1 MVSNE
6 LFDYVV
12 SIRRQIHEYPE
23 IGFDLPRTVA
33 LVKSELDKIGIP
45 YTEKYAPCS
54 VVGFI
59 GNDPAKKTLA
69 LRADMDALPVE
80 EKVDLPFKS
89 KIPGCMHACGHDTHT
104 AILLGVAKILKEKE
118 KGLPCNVRLFFQP
131 CEEKEE
137 SGAKTM
143 TENGVMEGVDAIV
156 GSHCDTGLF
165 PGELGIHDGWFMA
178 ACMPFKI
185 EFIGKTTHATRPQG
199 GVDAIRMAYEAYGAL
214 DRAVKEEAG
223 EERYIWNVGVVKGGT
238 AHNVVSDY
246 CELIATF
253 RYFDPE
259 FAKRYLARVEKE
271 CNDIADRFGGKVRIE
286 HVVSSNAV
294 FNTPELT
301 KQFRETISKDP
312 ELKIVEQPIR
322 MGSEDFNWYLAKAP
336 GFMYHFGIRNEET
349 GCTATGHSNWFKVDE
364 EGMKYDIMAFV
375 DFAMNFR

>member
-1 MVSNE
+1 MISDE
-6 LFDYVV
+6 LFQYIV
-12 SIRRQIHEYPE
+12 SIRREIHEYPE
-23 IGFDLPRTVA
+23 IGFDLPRTTA
-33 LVKSELDKIGIP
+33 LVIRELDKIGILH
-45 YTEKYAPCS
+45 TEKYAPSS

-59 GNDPAKKTLA
+59 GHDPSKKTLA

-89 KIPGCMHACGHDTHT
+89 KVPGCMHACGHDTHT
-104 AILLGVAKILKEKE
+104 AVLLGVAKILKERE
-118 KGLPCNVRLFFQP
+118 SELPCNVRLFFQP

-156 GSHCDTGLF
+156 GSHCDTELL
-165 PGELGIHDGWFMA
+165 PGEIGVHDGWFMA
-178 ACMPFKI
+178 ACIPVKI
-185 EFIGKTTHATRPQG
+185 AFIGKTTHATRPQG

-214 DRAVKEEAG
+214 EKAAKEEAG
-223 EERYIWNVGVVKGGT
+223 TERYIWSVGVMKGGT

-259 FAKRYLARVEKE
+259 FSKRFMNRLKQE
-271 CNDIADRFGGKVRIE
+271 CEAIASRFGGKVEIDY
-286 HVVSSNAV
+286 VISSNAV
-294 FNTPELT
+294 YNDPTLMQKFREVLNSDPELT
-301 KQFRETISKDP
+301 AK
-312 ELKIVEQPIR
+312 EQPIR

-349 GCTATGHSNWFKVDE
+349 GCTATGHSNCFKVDE
-364 EGMKYDIMAFV
+364 DGMKYDVMAFV
-375 DFAMNFR
+375 DFAMNFK